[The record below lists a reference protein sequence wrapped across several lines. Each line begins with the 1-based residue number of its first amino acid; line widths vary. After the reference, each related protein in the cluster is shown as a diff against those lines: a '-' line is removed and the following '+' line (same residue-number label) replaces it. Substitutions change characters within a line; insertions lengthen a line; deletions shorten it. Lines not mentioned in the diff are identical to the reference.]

1 MDSPFTFACK
11 TVTSRGCLVPAWSFW
26 SHSGFS
32 CDSDGQVGR
41 FSSSPALGSCQVP
54 WPVGSAQKRDPES
67 QGELLLMPRM
77 TLFRWPCVS
86 QAAEADRSLSI
97 SRSPNG
103 LGGRAGRRAG
113 CPTLT
118 LHGQGSLC
126 RRHVCV
132 CVCVCVCVL
141 VAQLCSTLCNPVH
154 CGSPGSSVHGIL
166 QARILEGVASSFSR
180 EVHPCKYAKSHN

>member
-1 MDSPFTFACK
+1 MSSDQVFFPFVDSPFTFACK

-132 CVCVCVCVL
+132 CVCVCVSCSVVFDSL
-141 VAQLCSTLCNPVH
+141 QPRALWLARLLCPWD
-154 CGSPGSSVHGIL
+154 SPGKNTGGGCQFLL
-166 QARILEGVASSFSR
+166 QGSA
-180 EVHPCKYAKSHN
+180 PM